1 MTDQVFEFDEEPN
14 PIVYVR
20 SVKTADLPA
29 KIQKATGD
37 LVEVYA
43 IHAEDG
49 KYLAIAKDRNLAF
62 ELARENDF
70 QPVSVH

>member
-1 MTDQVFEFDEEPN
+1 MTDQVYEIDDEPN
-14 PIVYVR
+14 AIVYVR

-37 LVEVYA
+37 LDEVYA

-49 KYLAIAKDRNLAF
+49 QYLALAKDRSLAF
-62 ELARENDF
+62 ELARDNDF
-70 QPVSVH
+70 EPVSVH